1 MDVLAGL
8 GFAGVLVLATIAW
21 RLLRQTQRLEI
32 GERGIRGREI
42 TNGWIRWDEIEGAYQ
57 RRSQEGDA
65 VFLRLRLTERLLRR
79 LRGLPNRPEALGV
92 GDAFDLRLDLTDTGF
107 SAVEV
112 VQEIIAHAPGSSG
125 ASRWPGA
132 PSRERG

>member
-1 MDVLAGL
+1 MVQLLGLGLAGL
-8 GFAGVLVLATIAW
+8 ILLAAITW
-21 RLLRQTQRLEI
+21 RLFRQTPRLEI
-32 GERGIRGREI
+32 GERGIRDPSVSP
-42 TNGWIRWDEIEGAYQ
+42 GWIRWDEIEGVYQ

-65 VFLRLRLTERLLRR
+65 VFLRLRATERLLRR
-79 LRGLPNRPEALGV
+79 LRRRAGAPAP

-112 VQEIIAHAPGSSG
+112 VQEIMAHASPPSG